1 MKIKS
6 LFTKDYSAIYILF
19 LILISFSINQYYAF
33 IGVLPVDSFSTFNSG
48 YDLLNGSIPF
58 KDYWI
63 IKGPVL
69 DIIQA
74 IYFKL
79 FGVSWFS
86 YAAHASTFNS
96 LFAVATF
103 FTLRKFDLE
112 LKYAFYYS
120 VLASALMY
128 PTYGTPFT
136 DHHVSIFSMM
146 SIYAS
151 CLAIKTRHNIYWFFI
166 PILQLTSRLTFI
178 IMSFFLVINKIPSL
192 IVFLDLKIIIIILIF
207 LIVMTLTFIAAKNT
221 AGRLIKVT
229 DQRFSYIESYFKN
242 TFSLRLLLVESQWL
256 KIANNKLCMK
266 VMWSNGFANFLVQSP
281 RIIVEMLILFF
292 LVIILINSPENGFNN
307 LILTS
312 PIIMRLLPHIQRI
325 FVIVGQLS
333 AGYSSIVRI
342 AQVKDGRI

>member
-1 MKIKS
+1 MMKKPLLTKYKTS
-6 LFTKDYSAIYILF
+6 LYFFF
-19 LILISFSINQYYAF
+19 LILISFSINQHYAF

-86 YAAHASTFNS
+86 YAAHSSTFNS

-112 LKYAFYYS
+112 LKYAFFYS

-136 DHHVSIFSMM
+136 DHHVSIFSML
-146 SIYAS
+146 SIYAL
-151 CLAIKTRHNIYWFFI
+151 CLAIKTKHNIY
-166 PILQLTSRLTFI
+166 
-178 IMSFFLVINKIPSL
+178 
-192 IVFLDLKIIIIILIF
+192 
-207 LIVMTLTFIAAKNT
+207 
-221 AGRLIKVT
+221 
-229 DQRFSYIESYFKN
+229 
-242 TFSLRLLLVESQWL
+242 
-256 KIANNKLCMK
+256 
-266 VMWSNGFANFLVQSP
+266 
-281 RIIVEMLILFF
+281 
-292 LVIILINSPENGFNN
+292 
-307 LILTS
+307 
-312 PIIMRLLPHIQRI
+312 
-325 FVIVGQLS
+325 
-333 AGYSSIVRI
+333 
-342 AQVKDGRI
+342 

>member
-1 MKIKS
+1 MIGKILDIISNKE
-6 LFTKDYSAIYILF
+6 KYILF
-19 LILISFSINQYYAF
+19 ILFIFFILLGALEAYFTLQIGLKLEASWTKGIFIKDDLIFTISL
-33 IGVLPVDSFSTFNSG
+33 IGVPLIAIISTFASSLAMG
-48 YDLLNGSIPF
+48 YFTGSIPF
-58 KDYWI
+58 
-63 IKGPVL
+63 
-69 DIIQA
+69 
-74 IYFKL
+74 
-79 FGVSWFS
+79 
-86 YAAHASTFNS
+86 S
-96 LFAVATF
+96 LMEKMP
-103 FTLRKFDLE
+103 LS
-112 LKYAFYYS
+112 AFVDGS
-120 VLASALMY
+120 EQS
-128 PTYGTPFT
+128 
-136 DHHVSIFSMM
+136 DR
-146 SIYAS
+146 
-151 CLAIKTRHNIYWFFI
+151 IKTIFYDTEKASQWFFI